1 MIFIKAF
8 SHYCAN
14 NTLAFTSLFRVAF
27 RKMRKKRLFLD
38 EKCPFWTSHFIGIVA
53 TAAFSGRVKKEHSLF
68 AKKGQNW
75 VA

>member
-1 MIFIKAF
+1 
-8 SHYCAN
+8 
-14 NTLAFTSLFRVAF
+14 
-27 RKMRKKRLFLD
+27 MRKNGYFWIRNVLFGA
-38 EKCPFWTSHFIGIVA
+38 SHFIGIVA